1 MKKYFRK
8 IEKARRADEKAKNSY
23 TAQHDVIEYWLDRIQ
38 SLETRNFFHN
48 PDIVW
53 KDTIEEQMG
62 NEIWEHFNTY
72 QKAFRKLGYKL
83 KKNNEKYRFCDW
95 YIKF

>member
-8 IEKARRADEKAKNSY
+8 IEKARKADEKAKNSY
-23 TAQHDVIEYWLDRIQ
+23 TTQHDVIEYWLDRIQ
-38 SLETRNFFHN
+38 SLETRKFFHN

-53 KDTIEEQMG
+53 KDTIDEQMG
-62 NEIWEHFNTY
+62 NEIWYHFDAY
-72 QKAFRKLGYKL
+72 RKAFRKLGYKL
-83 KKNNEKYRFCDW
+83 KKNNGEYRFCDW